1 MAESVRIDKWLWAV
15 RVFKT
20 RSQATEACKK
30 GRVEIGDL
38 PVKPSREVHPG
49 DVVKVRKPPLTRS
62 FKVLM
67 LAEKRMSAK
76 LATGFVEDVTPPEEF
91 EILEMQK
98 QMNWNSRERGAGR
111 PTKKERRKLD
121 DFFDI

>member
-30 GRVEIGDL
+30 GRVEIGNL
-38 PVKPSREVHPG
+38 PVKPSRDVHPG
-49 DVVKVRKPPLTRS
+49 EVVKVRKPPITRS
-62 FKVLM
+62 LKVLA

-76 LATGFVEDVTPPEEF
+76 LTADYVEDVTPPEEF
-91 EILEMQK
+91 EIQDMQK
-98 QMNWNSRERGAGR
+98 QMNWNSRDRGAGR

-121 DFFDI
+121 DFFDL

>member
-1 MAESVRIDKWLWAV
+1 MADSVRIDKWLWAV

-20 RSQATEACKK
+20 RSQATEACRK

-38 PVKPSREVHPG
+38 PVKPSRDVHPG
-49 DVVKVRKPPLTRS
+49 EVVKVRKPPLTRS
-62 FKVLM
+62 LKVLA

-76 LATGFVEDVTPPEEF
+76 LAADFVEDVTPPEEF

-98 QMNWNSRERGAGR
+98 QMNWNSRDRGAGR

-121 DFFDI
+121 DFFDL